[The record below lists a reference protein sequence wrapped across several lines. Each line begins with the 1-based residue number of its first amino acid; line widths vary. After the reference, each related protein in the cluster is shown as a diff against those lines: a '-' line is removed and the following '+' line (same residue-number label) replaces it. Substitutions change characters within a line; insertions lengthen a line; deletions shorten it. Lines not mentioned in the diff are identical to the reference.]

1 MVGETENSEWPDFFM
16 GRVEFYVDAITNS
29 IVHVASGKSVDTEV
43 KLMTEVDLRGI
54 LRRDGWKFNW
64 KKEGQYPD
72 REIYKLMVQNDNV
85 VQGLLSLQI
94 AENYIEMHLIETA
107 PHNYG
112 SAKIYTGAPGNLVAF
127 ACRKSFEMGFEG
139 FVAFSAKTRLIKH
152 YIDTLGAAVIFRDRM
167 CIWGK
172 SAIKIV
178 NSYYKGYFSEE

>member
-1 MVGETENSEWPDFFM
+1 M
-16 GRVEFYVDAITNS
+16 GRIEFYVDAITNS

-43 KLMTEVDLRGI
+43 SLMTAVDLKGI
-54 LRRDGWKFNW
+54 LNRDGWRFNW
-64 KKEGQYPD
+64 KKEGQHPD
-72 REIYKLMVQNDNV
+72 REIYKLVIQNDNA
-85 VQGLLSLQI
+85 VQGLLSLQT

-112 SAKIYTGAPGNLVAF
+112 RAKIYTGTAGNLVAF

-139 FVAFSAKTRLIKH
+139 FVAFREKSRLIQH
-152 YIDTLGAAVIFRDRM
+152 YIDTLGAEVIFRDRM